1 MSTTSHPIHPVIL
14 CGGSGTRL
22 WPLSR
27 ASYPKQ
33 LLALIGQH
41 TLLQDTLLRAA
52 ALPGAQAP
60 LLVSSHDHRFL
71 VRDQCRDI
79 HCTPAAVYLEPTGRN
94 TAPAIALAALHLA
107 QADPDALML
116 VLPADHVID
125 DQTAFAQAVASAV
138 QAAQAGYLCTFGI
151 TPSAPETGY
160 GYIKLGSPLPLAQQG
175 QSLPAHD
182 IQSFVEKPDAATAQ
196 RYLAEGG
203 FAWNSGM
210 FVFTAGAYL
219 KELQTHRPDIL
230 AAVRAA
236 WMARTDDM
244 GFTRPDATAFNAC
257 PSDSIDYAV
266 MQPTKR
272 SAVVAA
278 SFGWSDV
285 GSWDSLW
292 QISPKDALGNVALGD
307 TYLTHTRNSYVRAE
321 SKLVAV
327 IGLDDVVVIETADA
341 VLVMHKSH
349 AQDIKGVIAHIQTNG
364 RTEHL
369 AHLRVHRPW
378 GWYEGIDAGERF
390 QVKRIMVCPGEKL
403 SLQMHHHRAEHWVV
417 VSGTALVTVDGKE
430 VLLSE
435 NQSTYIP
442 LGHTHRLENPG
453 KLPLHLIEVQSGS
466 YLGEDDIV
474 RFEDIYRR

>member
-1 MSTTSHPIHPVIL
+1 MTVPLHPVIL

-33 LLALIGQH
+33 LLALIGPH

-60 LLVSSHDHRFL
+60 LLISNQDHRFL
-71 VRDQCRDI
+71 VRDQCRAI
-79 HCTPAAVYLEPTGRN
+79 ASTPAAIYLEPAARN

-107 QADPDALML
+107 DANPDAIML

-125 DQTAFAQAVASAV
+125 DQAAFAQAVTPAV

-151 TPSAPETGY
+151 SPSAPDTAY
-160 GYIKLGSPLPLAQQG
+160 GYIKLGAPLPDSADGQPQAAQHVAQ
-175 QSLPAHD
+175 
-182 IQSFVEKPDAATAQ
+182 FVEKPNAATAQ
-196 RYLAEGG
+196 QYLTDGG
-203 FAWNSGM
+203 YAWNSGM
-210 FVFTAGAYL
+210 FVFTAAAYL
-219 KELQTHRPDIL
+219 HALQAHRPDIL
-230 AAVRAA
+230 AA
-236 WMARTDDM
+236 ARTAWLARTTDL
-244 GFTRPDATAFNAC
+244 GFTRPDTDAFSTC
-257 PSDSIDYAV
+257 PAESIDYAV
-266 MQPTKR
+266 MQPTQR
-272 SAVVAA
+272 AAVVAA

-292 QISPKDALGNVALGD
+292 QISAKDADGNVALGD
-307 TYLTHTRNSYVRAE
+307 TYLAHTHNSYVRAE

-327 IGLDDVVVIETADA
+327 IGLSDVVVVETADA
-341 VLVMHKSH
+341 VLVMHKNH
-349 AQDIKGVIAHIQTNG
+349 AQDIKGAIAHINTHG

-369 AHLRVHRPW
+369 QHLRVHRPW

-390 QVKRIMVCPGEKL
+390 QVKRIMVRPGEKL

-417 VSGTALVTVDGKE
+417 VSGTAKVTVEGKA
-430 VLLSE
+430 LLLTE

-474 RFEDIYRR
+474 RFEDIYSR